1 VEDLRKQADE
11 DEHKALFE
19 HLPQKIFYK
28 NRNLRYVSCN
38 SNYARDLNIAPDEI
52 VGKTDYDF
60 YPKKLAEKYRVDDRS
75 VIESGKSK
83 EMEEEYIQ
91 DGREVFVHTIKTP
104 VKDKNGNIGVLGI
117 FWDITEHKQ
126 VEKSLE
132 AAIVKAEEEKNKVDA
147 IIAALGDGIII
158 QDTDYKVIYQN
169 NLQNNAYGNHVGEYC
184 YKAYEGRD
192 VICEDCPIELSFKDG
207 KIHKTIRRT
216 STDKGALY
224 VELTSSPLMD
234 SAGNIIAG
242 VKIVRDITEQK
253 RAEEALFESEERLRR
268 IIEQSGDGIVLV
280 NEQGIIVEWNESE
293 AQITGLKR
301 SDAVGIPIWEAQ
313 LRVAPEE
320 KRDPRRLEQMR
331 DSTLEVIRTGQAPW
345 LNKLTEDEIQRPDGT
360 RRIIQSSV
368 FLTKTSKGVMIGS
381 VSRDITEQ
389 KQVKEKL
396 QRAKN
401 LSDTLNR
408 INIEINL
415 TIDLDEILQH
425 VVDRCVEAVG
435 AETGVILLKES
446 HQWAVKYL
454 NRRLREQRPEFLN
467 LQFEE
472 NQLNAAMRAINTG
485 KPIAVDDAY
494 NDETSN
500 QEMVRKYSIRSY
512 LVTPLISRGT
522 VAGVLMIIY
531 NSAPTTFDNDTVDF
545 ASKVATSVSL
555 ALENARL
562 FEEQKQV
569 EEELRKARD
578 ELEARVQERTT
589 DLIKANRA
597 LEIEVSERRQI
608 ENALRKS
615 EERFKQVAQSS
626 GAWIWEVDTE
636 GLYTYSNSTVE
647 KILGYSPEEIVGK
660 SHFYDFFVP
669 ELRESLKKAAL
680 DMFGKK
686 ESFKAFLNSNVDKKG
701 NIVFLETSGLPILD
715 EQGNLLGYRGADV
728 DVTEQKLDE
737 EELREREHSYRTLAE
752 NLPGIVY
759 RVFLRE
765 NDRMQFFNDMVQ
777 SMTGYTAEELTTGD
791 VCAIDP
797 LILAVDR
804 DRVTSVVKRAV
815 VNNQPF
821 QLEYRIMR
829 KDGDIRQ
836 FYERGRPVYGADGK
850 PIYVDGVIF
859 DISER
864 KKADERLLEQAE
876 LLDKARDAIVVRD
889 VKNSIIYWNMG
900 AERLYGWKAEEV
912 LGKNSNQLFYS
923 EMPAI
928 LAEAQQAVIGKG
940 EWVGELTQVTKDG
953 REVVV
958 QARWTLVRDDD
969 GKPKSILV
977 INTDVTEKK
986 NLEAQLLRAQRL
998 EVVGA
1003 LAGGVAHD
1011 INNVLTPIML
1021 SLYILKGKLKDE
1033 DGENLI
1039 EILET
1044 SAKRG
1049 ASLIKQIQTFARGA
1063 EGERKPIKITDV
1075 ISEVEKMIKET
1086 FPRNIEV
1093 RTYLD
1098 SNLQTISG
1106 NATEIHQVIMNLC
1119 VNARDAMPNGGTL
1132 GISAENITMNEK
1144 DTHMSI
1150 EAKVGTYVGIT
1161 VTDTGTGISKK
1172 IIDKI
1177 FDPFFTTKEFGKGTG
1192 LGLSTALAIV
1202 KGHGGFMNVYSEVG
1216 KGSTFKIYLP
1226 ATTSAETEM
1235 VEERIKPP
1243 AGHGETILIAEDEKS
1258 IREIT
1263 AAMLEASGY
1272 KTITAKNGMETIAM
1286 YMQNMSRVKVILIDM
1301 MMPIMDGQATIRTLR
1316 KINPKVK
1323 ILAVSGY
1330 AKEERYEKSI
1340 KDVQAFLMKP
1350 YTIEELMATIRK
1362 VLQHN
1367 N

>member
-1 VEDLRKQADE
+1 
-11 DEHKALFE
+11 
-19 HLPQKIFYK
+19 
-28 NRNLRYVSCN
+28 
-38 SNYARDLNIAPDEI
+38 
-52 VGKTDYDF
+52 
-60 YPKKLAEKYRVDDRS
+60 
-75 VIESGKSK
+75 
-83 EMEEEYIQ
+83 
-91 DGREVFVHTIKTP
+91 
-104 VKDKNGNIGVLGI
+104 
-117 FWDITEHKQ
+117 
-126 VEKSLE
+126 
-132 AAIVKAEEEKNKVDA
+132 
-147 IIAALGDGIII
+147 
-158 QDTDYKVIYQN
+158 
-169 NLQNNAYGNHVGEYC
+169 
-184 YKAYEGRD
+184 
-192 VICEDCPIELSFKDG
+192 
-207 KIHKTIRRT
+207 
-216 STDKGALY
+216 
-224 VELTSSPLMD
+224 
-234 SAGNIIAG
+234 
-242 VKIVRDITEQK
+242 
-253 RAEEALFESEERLRR
+253 
-268 IIEQSGDGIVLV
+268 
-280 NEQGIIVEWNESE
+280 EWNESE

-389 KQVKEKL
+389 KQAKEKL

-485 KPIAVDDAY
+485 KPIAVDDSY
-494 NDETSN
+494 NDEASN

-545 ASKVATSVSL
+545 ASKVATAVSL
-555 ALENARL
+555 ALENTRL

-876 LLDKARDAIVVRD
+876 LLDKARDVIVVRD

-912 LGKNSNQLFYS
+912 LGKNFNQLFYS

-1075 ISEVEKMIKET
+1075 ISEVQKMIKET

-1144 DTHMSI
+1144 DTH
-1150 EAKVGTYVGIT
+1150 
-1161 VTDTGTGISKK
+1161 
-1172 IIDKI
+1172 
-1177 FDPFFTTKEFGKGTG
+1177 
-1192 LGLSTALAIV
+1192 
-1202 KGHGGFMNVYSEVG
+1202 
-1216 KGSTFKIYLP
+1216 
-1226 ATTSAETEM
+1226 
-1235 VEERIKPP
+1235 
-1243 AGHGETILIAEDEKS
+1243 
-1258 IREIT
+1258 
-1263 AAMLEASGY
+1263 
-1272 KTITAKNGMETIAM
+1272 
-1286 YMQNMSRVKVILIDM
+1286 
-1301 MMPIMDGQATIRTLR
+1301 
-1316 KINPKVK
+1316 
-1323 ILAVSGY
+1323 
-1330 AKEERYEKSI
+1330 
-1340 KDVQAFLMKP
+1340 
-1350 YTIEELMATIRK
+1350 
-1362 VLQHN
+1362 
-1367 N
+1367 

>member
-1 VEDLRKQADE
+1 MEDLHRQADE
-11 DEHKALFE
+11 DEHKVLFE

-28 NRNLRYVSCN
+28 NRNLQYVSCN

-60 YPKKLAEKYRVDDRS
+60 YPKKLAEKYRADDRS

-91 DGREVFVHTIKTP
+91 DGREVFVHTVKTP
-104 VKDKNGNIGVLGI
+104 VKDKKGNVGVLGI

-126 VEKSLE
+126 AEKNLE
-132 AAIVKAEEEKNKVDA
+132 AAIVKAEEERNMADA

-158 QDTDYKVIYQN
+158 QDIDYKVIYQN
-169 NLQNNAYGNHVGEYC
+169 NLQNNAYGNHIGEYC

-207 KIHKTIRRT
+207 KIHKTTRRT

-242 VKIVRDITEQK
+242 IKIVRDITEQK
-253 RAEEALFESEERLRR
+253 RVEEALLESEERLRR
-268 IIEQSGDGIVLV
+268 IIEQSGDGIVLI
-280 NEQGIIVEWNESE
+280 NEQGIIVEWNERE
-293 AQITGLKR
+293 EQITGLKR
-301 SDAVGIPIWEAQ
+301 SDVIGIPIWEAQ

-320 KRDPRRLEQMR
+320 RRTPARLEQAR
-331 DSTLEVIRTGQAPW
+331 RGTLEAIQTGQAPW
-345 LNKLTEDEIQRPDGT
+345 LNRLSEDEVQRPDGK
-360 RRIIQSSV
+360 RCIIQSSV

-389 KQVKEKL
+389 KQAKEKL

-408 INIEINL
+408 INNEISS
-415 TIDLDEILQH
+415 TIDLDVILQH
-425 VVDRCVEAVG
+425 VVDGCVEAVG
-435 AETGVILLKES
+435 AETGIILLKEN
-446 HQWAVKYL
+446 HQWKVKYL
-454 NRRLREQRPEFLN
+454 NRRLREQSPEILN
-467 LQFEE
+467 LQLEE
-472 NQLNAAMRAINTG
+472 NRLNAAMRAINTG
-485 KPIAVDDAY
+485 KPIAVDDSY
-494 NDETSN
+494 NDEASN
-500 QEMVRKYSIRSY
+500 QEMVREYNIRSH
-512 LVTPLISRGT
+512 LVVPLISRGT
-522 VAGVLMIIY
+522 AVGVLMIMY
-531 NSAPTTFDNDTVDF
+531 NSAPTTFDKDTIDF
-545 ASKVATSVSL
+545 ASKVATAISL
-555 ALENARL
+555 ALENTRL

-578 ELEARVQERTT
+578 ELEVRIQERTT
-589 DLIKANRA
+589 DLVRANRA

-615 EERFKQVAQSS
+615 EERFRQVAQSS
-626 GAWIWEVDTE
+626 GAWIWEIDTE

-669 ELRESLKKAAL
+669 EVRENLKKAAL
-680 DMFGKK
+680 DVFAKK
-686 ESFKAFLNSNVDKKG
+686 ESFKSFLNANVDKKG

-728 DVTEQKLDE
+728 DVTEQKLSE

-752 NLPGIVY
+752 NLPEIVY

-777 SMTGYTAEELTTGD
+777 PMTGYTVEELTTGD

-804 DRVTSVVKRAV
+804 DRVTSIVKHAV

-821 QLEYRIMR
+821 QIEYCIMR

-876 LLDKARDAIVVRD
+876 LLDKAQDAIVVRD
-889 VKNSIIYWNMG
+889 LKNFIIYWNMG

-940 EWVGELTQVTKDG
+940 EWVGELTQVNKDG

-958 QARWTLVRDDD
+958 QARWTLVRDND

-998 EVVGA
+998 EVVGT

-1033 DGENLI
+1033 DDENLI

-1063 EGERKPIKITDV
+1063 EGERKPIKIADV

-1098 SNLQTISG
+1098 SNLQTILG
-1106 NATEIHQVIMNLC
+1106 NATELHQVIMNLC

-1150 EAKVGTYVGIT
+1150 EAKVGAYVGIT

-1172 IIDKI
+1172 VIDKI

-1192 LGLSTALAIV
+1192 LGLATALAIV

-1226 ATTSAETEM
+1226 ATTPAETEV

-1243 AGHGETILIAEDEKS
+1243 MGHGETILIAEDEKS

-1263 AAMLEASGY
+1263 AAMLEAYGY
-1272 KTITAKNGMETIAM
+1272 KTITANNGMETIAM
-1286 YMQNMSRVKVILIDM
+1286 YMQNMSRVKIILIDM
-1301 MMPIMDGQATIRTLR
+1301 MMPIVDGQATIRTLR

-1323 ILAVSGY
+1323 IIAVSGLIGKNKH
-1330 AKEERYEKSI
+1330 AETI
-1340 KDVQAFLMKP
+1340 GTIQAFLNKP
-1350 YTIEELMATIRK
+1350 YTSETVAKTIHEVLELPY
-1362 VLQHN
+1362 
-1367 N
+1367 